1 MEGGVCLEELKRT
14 VAENLTEMRKSHHYT
29 QLQLAELLHYS
40 DKAVSKWERGESLPD
55 LAVLKQIADLYH
67 VTLDDLVTSAEERAQ
82 RSAETAAEE
91 MLPAE
96 PEQMDA
102 SHGKPTLRTRV
113 VVTAL
118 SGLLVWLIATIAF
131 VSLDTFA
138 PSFKISPFMFL
149 YALPLTAIVV
159 LVFNSIWFNRRT
171 NYVII
176 SVLMWL
182 ILLSIYLSF
191 LKYNCW
197 KIFYIGIPSQIII
210 ILWSR
215 LRPSKKQP
223 TKPKDQADAE

>member
-1 MEGGVCLEELKRT
+1 MEDLKRT

-67 VTLDDLVTSAEERAQ
+67 VTLDDLVTDAEERAA
-82 RSAETAAEE
+82 RAALSEE
-91 MLPAE
+91 MSIPEETAE
-96 PEQMDA
+96 PE
-102 SHGKPTLRTRV
+102 HPTPPRGKPTLRTRV

-138 PSFKISPFMFL
+138 PNIKISPFMFL

-223 TKPKDQADAE
+223 PKTENTNQADAE